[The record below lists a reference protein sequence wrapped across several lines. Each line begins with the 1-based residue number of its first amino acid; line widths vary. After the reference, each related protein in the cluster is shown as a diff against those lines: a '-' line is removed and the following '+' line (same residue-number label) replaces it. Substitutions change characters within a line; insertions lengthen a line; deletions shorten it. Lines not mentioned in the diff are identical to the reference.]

1 MIYELTFWNY
11 YKSMTYGS
19 KLSDSIEMMNVNVNK
34 DAEQPTEKFLAHGLK
49 ILGKRHADRDR
60 KQTLV
65 VYLLLDPVHEQR
77 NVLGRRQ
84 MRRLLVRLVVAPQV
98 LVLRSARHHCARL
111 LGAVVGHDA
120 VE

>member
-1 MIYELTFWNY
+1 
-11 YKSMTYGS
+11 MTYGS
-19 KLSDSIEMMNVNVNK
+19 ELSYSIEMMNVNVDK
-34 DAEQPTEKFLAHGLK
+34 YAKKPTEKLLAHGLK

-65 VYLLLDPVHEQR
+65 VDLLLDPVHEQR

-84 MRRLLVRLVVAPQV
+84 MRRLLVGLVVAPQV
-98 LVLRSARHHCARL
+98 LVLGSARHHCARL
-111 LGAVVGHDA
+111 LGAVVRHDT